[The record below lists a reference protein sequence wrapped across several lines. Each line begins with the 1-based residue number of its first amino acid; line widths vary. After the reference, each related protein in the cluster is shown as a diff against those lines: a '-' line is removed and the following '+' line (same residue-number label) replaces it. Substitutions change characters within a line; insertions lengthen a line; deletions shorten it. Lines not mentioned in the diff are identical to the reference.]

1 MAIHGRQQYMYGD
14 EYEDDDEYDNRAGF
28 QGYAQQMLE
37 EDDEDGSEGEA
48 QPQRM
53 NNQR

>member
-14 EYEDDDEYDNRAGF
+14 EYDDEYAH
-28 QGYAQQMLE
+28 QMLGE
-37 EDDEDGSEGEA
+37 DEDDGSDGDA

-53 NNQR
+53 NN